1 MGVPRRL
8 NHDDIRAACDSRSY
22 DRGRDYF
29 ANGRVLD
36 LEVEWQGADTLTAIA
51 TVRGTRPQPYQQVVR
66 IGWSER
72 GFPEISGRCTCPM
85 AVNCKHVAAVGLA
98 VREELHGGDPAPQAA
113 ERCLAWLDELAAAAP
128 AAPGALPTGDFLI
141 YLLRPG
147 TARGKPAVEAAITR
161 VKKGGGLGKPRRT
174 SLQNYTYAYYRPG
187 YLQPEDDEVAPLL
200 ASLCAGGW
208 DEPVVAGSAGHFAVL
223 LLVRSGRCFWHE
235 NPTRPLRLAGE
246 RPLRLG
252 WRTRG
257 DGASE
262 LAVVV
267 EPAGEVLLTE
277 PPLYLDP
284 AEGVVGPVATGGI
297 TSRQLGHLL
306 AAPVVPAAVADR
318 FSLRLAAGH
327 PGLPVPP
334 PRPVAITDVAGPH
347 CPVLTLHG
355 EAVQARHVHFLDLR
369 FAYAGHAV
377 PALPPE
383 VITTVSGPD
392 RVVRIHRDL
401 DHEERAIDRLEDL
414 GFAPYQRPGDGA
426 IVWFSP
432 AEVSRGENAA
442 RWWSFLHETLPGLE
456 AEGWRIERDASFR
469 LRFTSAEQWHA
480 EVDEGAEGWFDLR
493 FDVEIDGVRRPLLP
507 LIAPLLGRFRPDE
520 LPDPVT
526 LPVADDTYVTL
537 PAARVRLV
545 LETLYELYDRTPGDD
560 LRLARVDAARLAE
573 LEEGGLT
580 VRGGNGLRELGRR
593 LRDFRGIETVPSP
606 CGLRGELRPYQARGV
621 DWLQFLRA
629 FGLSGILA
637 DDMGLGKTVQA
648 LTHLLVEK
656 EAGRGDRPSLLVA
669 PTSLMGNWRREAQ
682 RFTPDLRVV
691 VLHGADRQQHF
702 AQIGDADLVITTY
715 PLLLRD
721 GAALTAH
728 DYHYLVLDEAQAV
741 KNPRAKA
748 ARVVREI
755 CARHRL
761 CLTGTPM
768 ENHLGELWAQF
779 DFLMPGFLGDAAT
792 FTARWRRPIEKVG
805 DDGLR
810 ERLARRVAP
819 FLLRRTKGEVAAE
832 LPPKTEI
839 LRTVP
844 LGERQAT
851 LYESIRLAMERKVRE
866 AIAAQGLARSHIT
879 ILDALLK
886 LRQTCCDPRLL
897 PLKQAA
903 GVKSSAKLE
912 LLMDLVPEQLAEG
925 RRILLFSQFTRMLA
939 LIEEAL
945 AERRIGYTKLTG
957 QTRDREAAIDRFRRG
972 EVDLFLISLKAGGV
986 GLNLTEADTVI
997 LYDPWWNPAVE
1008 AQAAD
1013 RTHRI
1018 GQDKP
1023 VFVYKLLTEATVEE
1037 KILAL
1042 QEKKRALVAGITRP
1056 RCGGEVDAFTA
1067 ADLAALFAPLSGEAG
1082 EHHGPWRSPRG
1093 AGDVSVSG

>member
-1 MGVPRRL
+1 MGVFRRL
-8 NHDDIRAACDSRSY
+8 NRGDIRDACDSRSY
-22 DRGRDYF
+22 ARGRDYF
-29 ANGRVLD
+29 DQERVLD
-36 LEVEWQGADTLTAIA
+36 LEVEWEGPDTLIAVA

-66 IGWSER
+66 IWWSER

-85 AVNCKHVAAVGLA
+85 AVNCKHVAAVCLE
-98 VREELHGGDPAPQAA
+98 VREELHGGDPTPQAS
-113 ERCLAWLDELAAAAP
+113 ERCLAWLDELVAAAP
-128 AAPGALPTGDFLI
+128 VAPGTSPAGDFLI
-141 YLLRPG
+141 YLLKPG
-147 TARGKPAVEAAITR
+147 TAPGKPAVEVAITR
-161 VKKGGGLGKPRRT
+161 VKKAGGLGKPRRT
-174 SLQNYTYAYYRPG
+174 SVQNYTYAYYRPG

-200 ASLCAGGW
+200 TSLRAGGW
-208 DEPVVAGSAGHFAVL
+208 GEPVVAGSAGHFVVM

-235 NPTRPLRLAGE
+235 DTTRPLRLAEE
-246 RPLRLG
+246 RPLHLG

-262 LAVVV
+262 LAVGV
-267 EPAGEVLLTE
+267 EPAGTILLTE

-284 AEGVVGPVATGGI
+284 AAGVVGPLATAGV
-297 TSRQLGHLL
+297 TCRQLAHLL
-306 AAPVVPAAVADR
+306 AAPAVPAAVADR
-318 FSLRLAAGH
+318 FSRRLAADH
-327 PGLPVPP
+327 PALPVPP
-334 PRPVAITDVAGPH
+334 PRPVAITEVVNRP
-347 CPVLTLHG
+347 PLPRLTLHG
-355 EAVQARHVHFLDLR
+355 TPVESRHVHFLELR
-369 FAYAGHAV
+369 FDYGGHAV
-377 PALPPE
+377 PALPHE
-383 VITTVSGPD
+383 AITTVAAAEGL
-392 RVVRIHRDL
+392 VRIHRQRD
-401 DHEERAIDRLEDL
+401 DEARAIDRLEDL
-414 GFAPYQRPGDGA
+414 GFAPFQRQGDGA

-432 AEVSRGENAA
+432 TDVSRGDSAA
-442 RWWSFLHETLPGLE
+442 RWWALLEESLPVLE
-456 AEGWRIERDASFR
+456 AEGWRIARDASFR
-469 LRFTSAEQWHA
+469 LRFTAAEQWHA

-507 LIAPLLGRFRPDE
+507 LIAPLLQHFRPDE

-537 PAARVRLV
+537 PAVRVRPV
-545 LETLYELYDRTPGDD
+545 LETLYELYDRTPSDS

-573 LEEGGLT
+573 LEEHGIA
-580 VRGGNGLRELGRR
+580 VRGGEPLRELGRK
-593 LRDFRGIETVPSP
+593 LRDFRGIETVPLPS
-606 CGLRGELRPYQARGV
+606 GLRGELRPYQARGV

-629 FGLSGILA
+629 FGLGGILA
-637 DDMGLGKTVQA
+637 DDMGLGKTIQA

-656 EAGRGDRPSLLVA
+656 EAGRRDRPSLLVA

-691 VLHGADRQQHF
+691 VLHGADRQHLF
-702 AQIGDADLVITTY
+702 AEIGDADLVITTY

-721 GAALTAH
+721 GEALTAH

-755 CARHRL
+755 RARHRL

-779 DFLMPGFLGDAAT
+779 DFLMPGFLDDAAT
-792 FTARWRRPIEKVG
+792 FTARWRRPIEKRG

-819 FLLRRTKGEVAAE
+819 FLLRRAKDEVATE

-897 PLKQAA
+897 RLKQAA
-903 GVKSSAKLE
+903 GVKPSAKLE
-912 LLMDLVPEQLAEG
+912 LLMEMVPEQLEEG

-957 QTRDREAAIDRFRRG
+957 QTRDREAAIDRFRSG
-972 EVDLFLISLKAGGV
+972 AVDLFLISLKAGGV

-1023 VFVYKLLTEATVEE
+1023 VFLYKLLTEATVEE

-1056 RCGGEVDAFTA
+1056 RRGADAVALTT
-1067 ADLAALFAPLSGEAG
+1067 ADLEALFAPLSG
-1082 EHHGPWRSPRG
+1082 
-1093 AGDVSVSG
+1093 